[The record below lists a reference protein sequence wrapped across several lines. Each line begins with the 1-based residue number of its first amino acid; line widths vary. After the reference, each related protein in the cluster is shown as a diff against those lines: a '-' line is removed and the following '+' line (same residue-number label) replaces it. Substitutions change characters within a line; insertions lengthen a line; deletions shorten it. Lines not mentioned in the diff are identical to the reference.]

1 MKFVCERC
9 HTKYS
14 IADDK
19 VRGKVLKVRCKSC
32 EHVITVRESGATID
46 EPAAATGSKEAPMS
60 RSGTLAA
67 AGRAAGAT
75 ASAARPRRPSGAL
88 PAVAFHDSASPAV
101 APPAPARRSIPTP
114 VPTPPPVVDDG
125 IEWYLAVDG
134 DQTGPF
140 ARGVLV
146 SKILAVPPSGDVH
159 VWNAVLGDWKPPT
172 EVPDLHADIQR
183 RKRPLPSPAPR
194 PPAPRPGPA
203 PLAKAAG
210 SNGVSHAAD
219 EAHGAAAG
227 HAGKQNGVA
236 ALPSSDTVVARAP
249 NGFGLEDLFG
259 GDQGASGAVAAPAV
273 AVPLVPAS
281 VTASQSQ
288 PVVLGAGVATT
299 TTGGATVGLGA
310 RSGRQLKLIGG
321 AVALVVI
328 LCGIVAVKVLSK
340 PSAPAVA
347 APQPSSPQTDFS
359 DLAAKLAKEEAE
371 KNQAPAPAVAPPAVA
386 PVVDA
391 KTPLAKVDPKDALTK
406 SGRGR
411 VIRGKKGGPLGTSP
425 TSPPPVGGMTPEQI
439 QAANR
444 FAEASGREVK
454 APSSSASSARS
465 TPAQADISRVINNN
479 RQGIQTCYQRAL
491 LRDSTLTQGKV
502 TVRVSI
508 GLSGKVKSVS
518 LDAPLPFRSMEPCVR
533 DVMSRWA
540 FPPSSEEY
548 GTEFPVVLQ
557 GNQ

>member
-14 IADDK
+14 IADEK

-75 ASAARPRRPSGAL
+75 ASAPRPRRPSGAL
-88 PAVAFHDSASPAV
+88 PAAAFHDGGASPAV
-101 APPAPARRSIPTP
+101 APPAPPRRSIPTP
-114 VPTPPPVVDDG
+114 VPAPPVVDDG

-134 DQTGPF
+134 AQTGPF
-140 ARGVLV
+140 ARSVLV

-159 VWNAVLGDWKPPT
+159 VWNAVLGDWKPPA
-172 EVPDLHADIQR
+172 EVADLHADIQR
-183 RKRPLPSPAPR
+183 RKRPLPTPAPR
-194 PPAPRPGPA
+194 PPAPRPGPGT
-203 PLAKAAG
+203 LAKAPG

-219 EAHGAAAG
+219 EAHGSGAV

-236 ALPSSDTVVARAP
+236 AASSGDTVVARAP

-259 GDQGASGAVAAPAV
+259 GDEGASAAVAAPAV
-273 AVPLVPAS
+273 AVPLAPAS
-281 VTASQSQ
+281 LTASQSQ
-288 PVVLGAGVATT
+288 PVVLGAGGAAATAGT
-299 TTGGATVGLGA
+299 TLGLGA

-347 APQPSSPQTDFS
+347 APQPQAQPTDFS

-371 KNQAPAPAVAPPAVA
+371 KNQAPTPAVAPPAVA

-391 KTPLAKVDPKDALTK
+391 KAPLAKVDPKDAVPK

-411 VIRGKKGGPLGTSP
+411 AVRGKKGGPLGTSP

-454 APSSSASSARS
+454 APSASGSSARS

-518 LDAPLPFRSMEPCVR
+518 LDAPLPFRSMESCVR